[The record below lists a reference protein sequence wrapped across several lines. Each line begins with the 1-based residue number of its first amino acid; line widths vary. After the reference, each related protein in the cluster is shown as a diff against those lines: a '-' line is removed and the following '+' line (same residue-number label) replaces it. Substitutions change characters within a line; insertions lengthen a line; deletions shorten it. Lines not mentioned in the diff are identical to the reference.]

1 MRENVKLENNQP
13 LSGRLLFFT
22 QFLWWVLFLLS
33 VGIIAISIWID
44 PSYRSALGWETE
56 TYQTAV
62 IELGWSTTLLD
73 AIHQF
78 MGNIIRM
85 SYIGM
90 GILIYWRKSRKPIA
104 LFISIFLITFSVTA
118 VFLGETAQNH
128 PLLIGPLTVVQTI
141 GQTCVLIFFFIFPDG
156 HFVPRWGRWPTI
168 VMVIHLNLAR
178 IEAIRST
185 LVFQIFSFVA
195 LWIFACIPAQIYRY
209 RHADSQQRQQIKWGI
224 LGIVSFVLFYV
235 GTWFLF
241 GYWLPQTLPALQQQS
256 ALALRYEFI
265 RIQVMSL
272 GGLSLP
278 IALGIAV
285 LRYRLWDIDVIIRRT
300 LQYSL
305 LTGLLAL
312 TYFGLIIVLQSA
324 FTAITGQ
331 RDNPFITVISTLAI
345 AALFNPLR
353 RRVQDGIDRR
363 FYRKKYDAAK
373 TLAAFAATCRDETDL
388 DKLTASLIA
397 VVQETMQ
404 PEHVSLWLK
413 DASHNAKSQPP
424 EGSRRREGTKE

>member
-22 QFLWWVLFLLS
+22 QFLWCVLFLLS

-156 HFVPRWGRWPTI
+156 HFVPRWG
-168 VMVIHLNLAR
+168 
-178 IEAIRST
+178 
-185 LVFQIFSFVA
+185 
-195 LWIFACIPAQIYRY
+195 
-209 RHADSQQRQQIKWGI
+209 
-224 LGIVSFVLFYV
+224 
-235 GTWFLF
+235 
-241 GYWLPQTLPALQQQS
+241 
-256 ALALRYEFI
+256 
-265 RIQVMSL
+265 
-272 GGLSLP
+272 
-278 IALGIAV
+278 
-285 LRYRLWDIDVIIRRT
+285 
-300 LQYSL
+300 
-305 LTGLLAL
+305 
-312 TYFGLIIVLQSA
+312 
-324 FTAITGQ
+324 
-331 RDNPFITVISTLAI
+331 
-345 AALFNPLR
+345 
-353 RRVQDGIDRR
+353 
-363 FYRKKYDAAK
+363 
-373 TLAAFAATCRDETDL
+373 
-388 DKLTASLIA
+388 
-397 VVQETMQ
+397 
-404 PEHVSLWLK
+404 
-413 DASHNAKSQPP
+413 
-424 EGSRRREGTKE
+424 